1 MMKAHATVGM
11 TVTFG
16 RTRGEQTLGKIV
28 KMNPK
33 KAKVEILEDRGSK
46 SKKGEVWGVPY
57 SLMTPH
63 SLVAAV
69 NAENAPASTPV
80 AKVTEFKREIRFNPF
95 DSVTYH
101 TMAAIHAVYGELEPE
116 MLSCDGEAS
125 AAHVRRRRAKL
136 TKQLQAL
143 QAVLGY
149 PVTQEQCWEYEE
161 SRKASRIPS

>member
-28 KMNPK
+28 KLNPK
-33 KAKVEILEDRGSK
+33 KAKVEILENRGSR

-57 SLMTPH
+57 SLMTP
-63 SLVAAV
+63 SG
-69 NAENAPASTPV
+69 NAPMLPV
-80 AKVTEFKREIRFNPF
+80 EVVTRPAEAIRFNPF

-125 AAHVRRRRAKL
+125 AAHVRTRRAKL
-136 TKQLQAL
+136 TKQLRAL
-143 QAVLGY
+143 QAVLDY

-161 SRKASRIPS
+161 SRKASRVPS